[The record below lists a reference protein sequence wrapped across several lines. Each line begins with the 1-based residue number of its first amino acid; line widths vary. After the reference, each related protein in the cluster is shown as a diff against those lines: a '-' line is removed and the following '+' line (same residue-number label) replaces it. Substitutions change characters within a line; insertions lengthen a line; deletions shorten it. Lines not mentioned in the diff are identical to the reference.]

1 MNEVS
6 MTNRTVAAT
15 IERAGDRQPIP
26 LVDLGL
32 QHRRVAH
39 KILER
44 MAQVMETTSFVLGPQ
59 VAAFEQ
65 AYAAFCGVQHC
76 IGVGN
81 GTDAIE
87 LALRA
92 AGIGPGDEVIIPANT
107 FVATAEA
114 VVGAG
119 ARLVLADC
127 DEDFLLD
134 VASVADKLTSR
145 TRAVIGVDLYGQAAK
160 FEEIA
165 SVVGDSVAIIE
176 DAAQSHGA
184 SRWGQAAGSL
194 GVAASTSFYPG
205 KNLGAYGDAGA
216 VLTHDSQLAER
227 VRELRNHGGQR
238 RYEHIVLGRNSRL
251 DSIQAAVLAVKL
263 SELPAWNHEREL
275 AAQRYADLLADT
287 DEVVLPRV
295 LDGNRHVWHLYF
307 VRVADRDRV
316 LATLESRGIKA
327 GIHYPKPIHQLP
339 AYASLYKF
347 GGLSNSERFAQEIL
361 SLPIFP
367 GITVAQ
373 QDRVVESLRAALGRM
388 SRHRRTPVGRTE
400 S

>member
-1 MNEVS
+1 VRP
-6 MTNRTVAAT
+6 RTVSTT
-15 IERAGDRQPIP
+15 IENAADELPVP
-26 LVDLGL
+26 LVDLGI
-32 QHRRVAH
+32 QHRRMSH
-39 KILER
+39 QILDQ

-65 AYAAFCGVQHC
+65 AYATFCEVPHC

-92 AGIGPGDEVIIPANT
+92 AGIGFGDEVIIPANT

-114 VVGAG
+114 VVRAG

-127 DEDFLLD
+127 DEDYLLD
-134 VASVADKLTSR
+134 VASVADKLTDR
-145 TRAVIGVDLYGQAAK
+145 TRAVIGVDLYGQVAK

-194 GVAASTSFYPG
+194 GIAASTSFYPG

-216 VLTHDSQLAER
+216 VMTHDIQLADR

-238 RYEHIVLGRNSRL
+238 RYEHVVLGTNSRL

-263 SELPAWNHEREL
+263 SELPAWNREREL
-275 AAQRYADLLADT
+275 AAQRYTDLLADT

-295 LDGNRHVWHLYF
+295 LDGNRHVWHLYV

-316 LATLESRGIKA
+316 LAELESRGIRA
-327 GIHYPKPIHQLP
+327 GIHYPRPIHQLP
-339 AYASLYKF
+339 AYADMCKS

-373 QDRVVESLRAALGRM
+373 QDRVVDSLRAALGAT
-388 SRHRRTPVGRTE
+388 SRRQDTLSGSSE

>member
-1 MNEVS
+1 MS
-6 MTNRTVAAT
+6 PRTVSTT
-15 IERAGDRQPIP
+15 IENAADELPVP
-26 LVDLGL
+26 LVDLGI
-32 QHRRVAH
+32 QHRRMSRQV
-39 KILER
+39 LDQ

-59 VAAFEQ
+59 VSAFEQ
-65 AYAAFCGVQHC
+65 AYAAFCEVPHC

-92 AGIGPGDEVIIPANT
+92 AGIGSGDEVIIPANT

-114 VVGAG
+114 VVRAG

-127 DEDFLLD
+127 DEDYLVD
-134 VASVADKLTSR
+134 AASVADNLTSR

-165 SVVGDSVAIIE
+165 SVVDDSVAIIE

-194 GVAASTSFYPG
+194 GIAASTSFYPG

-216 VLTHDSQLAER
+216 VMTHDGRLADR

-238 RYEHIVLGRNSRL
+238 RYEHVVVGTNSRL

-263 SELPAWNHEREL
+263 SELPAWNREREL

-295 LDGNRHVWHLYF
+295 LDGNRHVWHLYV
-307 VRVADRDRV
+307 VRVAERDRV
-316 LATLESRGIKA
+316 LAKLESRGIRA

-339 AYASLYKF
+339 AYADLCKS
-347 GGLSNSERFAQEIL
+347 GGLSNSDRFAQEIL

-373 QDRVVESLRAALGRM
+373 QDRVVAVLREAV
-388 SRHRRTPVGRTE
+388 HV
-400 S
+400 

>member
-1 MNEVS
+1 MS
-6 MTNRTVAAT
+6 SRTVSTT
-15 IERAGDRQPIP
+15 IENAADELPVP
-26 LVDLGL
+26 LVDLGI
-32 QHRRVAH
+32 QHRRMSH
-39 KILER
+39 QILDQ

-59 VAAFEQ
+59 VSAFEQ
-65 AYAAFCGVQHC
+65 AYATFCEVPHC

-92 AGIGPGDEVIIPANT
+92 AGIGSGDEVIIPANT

-114 VVGAG
+114 VVRAG

-127 DEDFLLD
+127 DEDYLVD
-134 VASVADKLTSR
+134 AASVADKLTSR

-194 GVAASTSFYPG
+194 GIAASTSFYPG

-216 VLTHDSQLAER
+216 VMTHDGHLADR

-238 RYEHIVLGRNSRL
+238 RYEHVVVGTNSRL

-263 SELPAWNHEREL
+263 SELPAWNREREL

-295 LDGNRHVWHLYF
+295 LDGNRHVWHLYV
-307 VRVADRDRV
+307 VRVAERDRV
-316 LATLESRGIKA
+316 LAELESRGIRA

-339 AYASLYKF
+339 AYADLCKS

-373 QDRVVESLRAALGRM
+373 QDKVVAVLREA
-388 SRHRRTPVGRTE
+388 VQV
-400 S
+400 

>member
-1 MNEVS
+1 VS
-6 MTNRTVAAT
+6 PRTISTT
-15 IERAGDRQPIP
+15 IENAADELPVP
-26 LVDLGL
+26 LVDLGI
-32 QHRRVAH
+32 QHRRLSH
-39 KILER
+39 QILDQ
-44 MAQVMETTSFVLGPQ
+44 MTQVMETTSFVLGPQ
-59 VAAFEQ
+59 VSAFEQ
-65 AYAAFCGVQHC
+65 AYATFCEVPHC

-92 AGIGPGDEVIIPANT
+92 AGIGSGDEVIIPANT

-114 VVGAG
+114 VVRAG
-119 ARLVLADC
+119 AHLVLADC
-127 DEDFLLD
+127 DEDYLLD
-134 VASVADKLTSR
+134 AASVADNLTSR

-165 SVVGDSVAIIE
+165 SVAGDSVAIIE

-216 VLTHDSQLAER
+216 VMTHDSQLADR

-238 RYEHIVLGRNSRL
+238 RYEHVVLGTNSRL

-263 SELPAWNHEREL
+263 SELPAWNREREL
-275 AAQRYADLLADT
+275 AAQQYADMLADT

-295 LDGNRHVWHLYF
+295 LDGNRHVWHLYV
-307 VRVADRDRV
+307 VRVAERDRV
-316 LATLESRGIKA
+316 LAKLESRGISA

-339 AYASLYKF
+339 AYADLCKS

-373 QDRVVESLRAALGRM
+373 QDRVVAVLREAV
-388 SRHRRTPVGRTE
+388 HV
-400 S
+400 

>member
-1 MNEVS
+1 
-6 MTNRTVAAT
+6 MTHRTVATT
-15 IERAGDRQPIP
+15 IEKTADRLPVP

-44 MAQVMETTSFVLGPQ
+44 VARVMETTSFVLGPE
-59 VAAFEQ
+59 VAEFEQ
-65 AYAAFCGVQHC
+65 AYAAFCGVRHC

-114 VVGAG
+114 VVRAG
-119 ARLVLADC
+119 ASLVLADC
-127 DEDFLLD
+127 DADYLLD
-134 VASVADKLTSR
+134 VDSVADKVTRR
-145 TRAVIGVDLYGQAAK
+145 TRAVVAVDLYGQPAK
-160 FEEIA
+160 FEQIA
-165 SVVGDSVAIIE
+165 SILPESVALIE
-176 DAAQSHGA
+176 DAAQSQGA
-184 SRWGQAAGSL
+184 SRWGQVAGSF
-194 GVAASTSFYPG
+194 GIAASTSFYPG

-216 VLTHDSQLAER
+216 VMTHDSWLAGR
-227 VRELRNHGGQR
+227 VQELRNHGGKQ
-238 RYEHIVLGRNSRL
+238 RYEHVVVGTNSRL

-263 SELPAWNHEREL
+263 SELPAWNREREI
-275 AAQRYADLLADT
+275 AAQRYAELLADM

-295 LDGNRHVWHLYF
+295 ADGNRHVWHLYV

-316 LATLESRGIKA
+316 LAELESRGIRA
-327 GIHYPKPIHQLP
+327 GIHYPRPIHQLP
-339 AYASLYKF
+339 AYAGICGS
-347 GGLSNSERFAQEIL
+347 GGLSNSERFAKEIL

-367 GITVAQ
+367 GITVTQ
-373 QDRVVESLRAALGRM
+373 QDSVVAVLREAVRL
-388 SRHRRTPVGRTE
+388 
-400 S
+400 

>member
-1 MNEVS
+1 MS
-6 MTNRTVAAT
+6 SRTVSTT
-15 IERAGDRQPIP
+15 IENAADELPVP
-26 LVDLGL
+26 LVDLGI
-32 QHRRVAH
+32 QHRRMSH
-39 KILER
+39 QILDQ

-59 VAAFEQ
+59 VSAFEQ
-65 AYAAFCGVQHC
+65 AYATFCEVPHC

-92 AGIGPGDEVIIPANT
+92 AGIGSGDEVIIPANT

-114 VVGAG
+114 VVRAG

-127 DEDFLLD
+127 DEDYLLD
-134 VASVADKLTSR
+134 AASVADNLTSR

-194 GVAASTSFYPG
+194 GIAASTSFYPG

-216 VLTHDSQLAER
+216 VMTHDGRLADR

-238 RYEHIVLGRNSRL
+238 RYEHVVVGTNSRL

-263 SELPAWNHEREL
+263 SELPAWNREREL
-275 AAQRYADLLADT
+275 AAQRYADLLARHGRSCPT
-287 DEVVLPRV
+287 SGSRRQPPR
-295 LDGNRHVWHLYF
+295 LAL
-307 VRVADRDRV
+307 VRC
-316 LATLESRGIKA
+316 SCC
-327 GIHYPKPIHQLP
+327 
-339 AYASLYKF
+339 
-347 GGLSNSERFAQEIL
+347 
-361 SLPIFP
+361 
-367 GITVAQ
+367 
-373 QDRVVESLRAALGRM
+373 
-388 SRHRRTPVGRTE
+388 
-400 S
+400 

>member
-1 MNEVS
+1 MRP
-6 MTNRTVAAT
+6 RTVSTT
-15 IERAGDRQPIP
+15 IENAADELPVP
-26 LVDLGL
+26 LVDLGI
-32 QHRRVAH
+32 QHRRMSH
-39 KILER
+39 QILDQ

-65 AYAAFCGVQHC
+65 AYATFCEVPHC

-92 AGIGPGDEVIIPANT
+92 AGIGFGDEVIIPANT

-114 VVGAG
+114 VVRAG

-127 DEDFLLD
+127 DENYLLD
-134 VASVADKLTSR
+134 VASVADKLTDR
-145 TRAVIGVDLYGQAAK
+145 TRAVIGVDLYGQVAK

-194 GVAASTSFYPG
+194 GIAASTSFYPG

-216 VLTHDSQLAER
+216 VMTHDIQLADR

-238 RYEHIVLGRNSRL
+238 RYEHVVLGTNSRL

-263 SELPAWNHEREL
+263 SELPAWNREREL
-275 AAQRYADLLADT
+275 AAQRYTDLLADT

-295 LDGNRHVWHLYF
+295 LDGNRHVWHLYV

-316 LATLESRGIKA
+316 LAELESRGIRA
-327 GIHYPKPIHQLP
+327 GIHYPRPIHQLP
-339 AYASLYKF
+339 AYADMCKS

-373 QDRVVESLRAALGRM
+373 QDRVVDSLRAALGAT
-388 SRHRRTPVGRTE
+388 SRRQDTLSGSSE